1 MDNKHVKKAFVS
13 LLVML
18 GLPLLVVGC
27 GDSDE
32 EKAARAEQ
40 AAQFTTAT
48 KPAPNPQRESLGA
61 LVRRNQNQPTD
72 LFGAPRFE
80 LYSEY
85 KGEDIKQ
92 VTGVSGRSLLLSF
105 TAPWCAH
112 STRMRQELQSLA
124 QGEKGTV
131 QVIEVNADEY
141 PALAEQFGITKVP
154 TTILYTEGVKL
165 RTIEGA
171 YSSAS
176 LRNYIRSV
184 LSQGAETPQ

>member
-1 MDNKHVKKAFVS
+1 MKKTLAS
-13 LLVML
+13 LVVVMS
-18 GLPLLVVGC
+18 LPLLVVGC

-32 EKAARAEQ
+32 EKAAQAEL

-48 KPAPNPQRESLGA
+48 KPAPNPQRESLGS
-61 LVRRNQNQPTD
+61 LVRRHQNLPSD
-72 LFGAPRFE
+72 LPGAPRFE

-92 VTGVSGRSLLLSF
+92 VTGVSGRSLLLAF
-105 TAPWCAH
+105 TAPWCSH
-112 STRMRQELQSLA
+112 STRMKQELQVLA
-124 QGEKGTV
+124 QSEKGTV
-131 QVIEVNADEY
+131 QIVEVNADEY

-171 YSSAS
+171 YNANS
-176 LRNYIRSV
+176 LRNYMRSV
-184 LSQGAETPQ
+184 LSQGALTPQ

>member
-1 MDNKHVKKAFVS
+1 MKKSLASLFVVLS
-13 LLVML
+13 
-18 GLPLLVVGC
+18 LPLLVAGC

-32 EKAARAEQ
+32 EKKARAAQ
-40 AAQFTTAT
+40 AEQFTTAT

-61 LVRRNQNQPTD
+61 LVRRQQNMPEH
-72 LFGAPRFE
+72 LVSGPRFE

-105 TAPWCAH
+105 TAPWCSH
-112 STRMRQELQSLA
+112 STRMKQELQDLA
-124 QGEKGTV
+124 QSEKGTV
-131 QVIEVNADEY
+131 QVVDVNADEY
-141 PALAEQFGITKVP
+141 PALAEKFGITKVP

-171 YSSAS
+171 YSAGS

-184 LSQGAETPQ
+184 LSQGALTPQ